1 MLKESGFLKKELGHE
16 PTKDQAEAMALL
28 SNFLDGTAAADAF
41 VLRGYA
47 GTGKT
52 SLVRA
57 IVRWLAKS
65 KQSYLLMAPT
75 GRAAKVLSSYT
86 GKPAYTIH
94 RSIYR
99 RSDDSFGGG
108 RFVLQE
114 NRKKGAILI
123 VDEASMISDEGEFGG
138 ASVLR
143 DLIEYCQ
150 NGVENKLLF
159 IGDLAQ
165 LPPIGSVLSTAL
177 NPKKL
182 KSNFDL
188 HVTSCDM
195 REVVRQAL
203 DSGILLNAT
212 RMRTQLATKE
222 YQPRF
227 GLSKDVFKVDPYEL
241 TEALSDSYADQGDV
255 EVIVLT
261 RSNKRANQFNEQI
274 RRQILWREEEIEAGD
289 RLMVVKNNYHWAAKF
304 QIADFIAN
312 GDMIEIRK
320 IIRTE
325 EMYGLR
331 FADAELLLLDSEKT
345 KVFEAKIILDVLH
358 HNGPSLGDAKLT
370 EMREAVVSE
379 YMDLNKSDR
388 KKKLKENPYLNALQV
403 KFAYA
408 VTCHKAQGGQWKSVF
423 IDQGYLTEDMLNQEY
438 LRWLY
443 TAFTRATEKVYL
455 VQFRED
461 FFEV

>member
-1 MLKESGFLKKELGHE
+1 MEELAFLKKELGYE
-16 PTKDQAEAMALL
+16 PTSDQAKAMSRLYQ
-28 SNFLDGTAAADAF
+28 FLHPDSKTEVF

-52 SLVRA
+52 SMVRA
-57 IVRWLAKS
+57 VVRWLS
-65 KQSYLLMAPT
+65 NIRRSYMLMAPT
-75 GRAAKVLSSYT
+75 GRAAKVLSAYT
-86 GKPAYTIH
+86 KKPAFTIH

-99 RSDDSFGGG
+99 RSDDSFGNS

-114 NRKKGAILI
+114 NRKKNALLI

-143 DLIEYCQ
+143 DLVDYCID
-150 NGVENKLLF
+150 GVNCKLLF

-165 LPPIGSVLSTAL
+165 LPPVGSVLSTAL

-182 KSNFDL
+182 KSELGLKCDFI
-188 HVTSCDM
+188 DM

-203 DSGILLNAT
+203 DSGILVNAT
-212 RMRTQLATKE
+212 RIRQQLADKVYT
-222 YQPRF
+222 PRF
-227 GLSKDVFKVDPYEL
+227 IQTPDVFRVDPYDL
-241 TEALSDSYADQGDV
+241 TELLHDGYADEGNS

-274 RRQILWREEEIEAGD
+274 RRQILWREEEVEAGD
-289 RLMVVKNNYHWAAKF
+289 RLMVVKNNYHWAKVEDLG
-304 QIADFIAN
+304 DFIAN
-312 GDMIEIRK
+312 GDMVEVRK

-331 FADAELLLLDSEKT
+331 FADVEMILLDRDEEKT
-345 KVFEAKIILDVLH
+345 FQAKVVLDTLH
-358 HNGPSLGDAKLT
+358 FNGPSLP
-370 EMREAVVSE
+370 ESVMRELREQVVQDHLE
-379 YMDLNKSDR
+379 LNKSDR
-388 KKKLKENPYLNALQV
+388 REKLKEDPYLNALQV

-408 VTCHKAQGGQWKSVF
+408 LTTHKAQGGQWKQVF
-423 IDQGYLTEDMLNQEY
+423 IDQGYLVDDMLNQEY

-461 FFEV
+461 FFEG

>member
-1 MLKESGFLKKELGHE
+1 
-16 PTKDQAEAMALL
+16 
-28 SNFLDGTAAADAF
+28 
-41 VLRGYA
+41 
-47 GTGKT
+47 
-52 SLVRA
+52 
-57 IVRWLAKS
+57 
-65 KQSYLLMAPT
+65 
-75 GRAAKVLSSYT
+75 
-86 GKPAYTIH
+86 
-94 RSIYR
+94 
-99 RSDDSFGGG
+99 
-108 RFVLQE
+108 
-114 NRKKGAILI
+114 
-123 VDEASMISDEGEFGG
+123 
-138 ASVLR
+138 
-143 DLIEYCQ
+143 
-150 NGVENKLLF
+150 
-159 IGDLAQ
+159 
-165 LPPIGSVLSTAL
+165 
-177 NPKKL
+177 
-182 KSNFDL
+182 
-188 HVTSCDM
+188 
-195 REVVRQAL
+195 
-203 DSGILLNAT
+203 
-212 RMRTQLATKE
+212 MRTQLATKE

-227 GLSKDVFKVDPYEL
+227 GLSKDVLKVDPYEL

-331 FADAELLLLDSEKT
+331 FADAELLLLDSEKI

-388 KKKLKENPYLNALQV
+388 RKKLKENPYLNALQV

-408 VTCHKAQGGQWKSVF
+408 VTCHKAQGGQWKEVF
-423 IDQGYLTEDMLNQEY
+423 IDQGVFDGGYAQSRVSEVA
-438 LRWLY
+438 LY
-443 TAFTRATEKVYL
+443 GL
-455 VQFRED
+455 H
-461 FFEV
+461 

>member
-1 MLKESGFLKKELGHE
+1 MLKEQGFLKKELGHE
-16 PTKDQAEAMALL
+16 PTEDQAQAISLL
-28 SNFLDGTAAADAF
+28 SKFLDGSSAADTF

-57 IVRWLAKS
+57 IVRSLAKT

-86 GKPAYTIH
+86 GRPAYTIH

-99 RSDDSFGGG
+99 RSDDSYGGG

-114 NRKKGAILI
+114 NRKKDALLI
-123 VDEASMISDEGEFGG
+123 IDEASMISDESDFGG
-138 ASVLR
+138 VSVLR

-150 NGVENKLLF
+150 NGVDNKLLF

-182 KSNFDL
+182 KSNYDL
-188 HVTSCDM
+188 TVVSCDM

-212 RMRTQLATKE
+212 RMRQQLATKE

-227 GLSKDVFKVDPYEL
+227 GLAPDVHKVDPYEL
-241 TEALSDSYADQGDV
+241 TEALADAYTNRGDYQ
-255 EVIVLT
+255 VIVLT

-289 RLMVVKNNYHWAAKF
+289 RLMVVKNNYLWAPKHG
-304 QIADFIAN
+304 IGDFIAN
-312 GDMIEIRK
+312 GDMVEIRK

-325 EMYGLR
+325 ELCGLR
-331 FADAELLLLDSEKT
+331 FADAELLLLDSEES
-345 KVFEAKIILDVLH
+345 KVFEAKIMLDVLH
-358 HNGPSLGDAKLT
+358 HNGPSLGETKLT
-370 EMREAVVSE
+370 EMREAVVEE
-379 YMDLNKSDR
+379 YMDLNKTER
-388 KKKLKENPYLNALQV
+388 RQKLKENPYLNALQV

-408 VTCHKAQGGQWKSVF
+408 VTCHKAQGGQWNEVF

-461 FFEV
+461 FFEL